1 MGRVE
6 GKVAIVTGGGT
17 GIGRATALR
26 LAEEGAIVTI
36 TDINVEAGQAV
47 ADELGGKA
55 MFIQQDVRQ
64 EADWQR
70 LMDQVADKQG
80 RLDILHNN
88 AGILATQQMQFL
100 ADTDVEQWRAI
111 QAVNVEG
118 VFLGCKYGVAAMSV
132 GGRERGGAGGGAIV
146 NMSSVAG
153 LIGTPGAIAY
163 GASKGAVRQLTK
175 SVAIDCAKKGL
186 GIRCNSIHPGIIQTN
201 MGEEVMHLGGG
212 NPERAWKAFIKSVPM
227 DEPGRPEDIAN
238 CVLFLASDEARH
250 VTGAELVVDG
260 GITAI

>member
-1 MGRVE
+1 
-6 GKVAIVTGGGT
+6 
-17 GIGRATALR
+17 
-26 LAEEGAIVTI
+26 
-36 TDINVEAGQAV
+36 
-47 ADELGGKA
+47 
-55 MFIQQDVRQ
+55 
-64 EADWQR
+64 
-70 LMDQVADKQG
+70 
-80 RLDILHNN
+80 
-88 AGILATQQMQFL
+88 MQFL

-212 NPERAWKAFIKSVPM
+212 NPERALKAFIKSVPM